1 MAGAASSRA
10 GKERKGT
17 RHCFSAKER
26 DVRWLVFC
34 RNWYTTSDTGKEATM
49 TPPIIFQWPV
59 PLSGTAFVCWDI
71 TPMLRVPNRCAR
83 RAPIRKREA
92 MVKR

>member
-1 MAGAASSRA
+1 
-10 GKERKGT
+10 
-17 RHCFSAKER
+17 
-26 DVRWLVFC
+26 
-34 RNWYTTSDTGKEATM
+34 M